1 MHDIEVQYVAACPNL
16 PVLLE
21 RLEAVTCGRV
31 DIRLREV
38 DPDAHLPAGFSGS
51 PTVLINGQNP
61 YGSADP
67 DAGVT
72 CTLHIPSVSELKL
85 ALDRARD
92 ST

>member
-1 MHDIEVQYVAACPNL
+1 MHDIEVQYVADCPNL
-16 PVLLE
+16 PVLLA
-21 RLEAVTCGRV
+21 RLEAVTCGHV

-38 DPDAHLPAGFSGS
+38 DLGTPLPAGFSGS
-51 PTVLINGQNP
+51 PTLLINGQNP

-72 CTLHIPSVSELKL
+72 CTLRIPSISELKVV
-85 ALDRARD
+85 LDRAEE